1 MFGAIFGGE
10 RFLPFIGQLSLARD
24 MKTALQEAD
33 ATEGD
38 DGATPVQ
45 RDAKGREII
54 SPEEKAKRDEKARK
68 TAAEVR
74 LHRGRGPV
82 AVDRAALCRKRRRGR
97 SACRNSLRICV
108 TSSAFSQR
116 VPLAQPTPT

>member
-1 MFGAIFGGE
+1 
-10 RFLPFIGQLSLARD
+10 LPLIGQLSLARD

-33 ATEGD
+33 ETEGE
-38 DGATPVQ
+38 GAAPVV

-54 SPEEKAKRDEKARK
+54 SPEEKARRDEKARK

-82 AVDRAALCRKRRRGR
+82 TVVDRATLCRKRRRGR
-97 SACRNSLRICV
+97 SACRSSLRICV
-108 TSSAFSQR
+108 TNSVFSRR
-116 VPLAQPTPT
+116 VPLA